1 MKILVYGLNFSPEL
15 IGVGKYTGEMAQ
27 WLTERGHAVRVVTAF
42 PYYPQWR
49 IDKPYRGSVYRR
61 ERRGEVNVYRC
72 PLWVPRRPGA
82 AWRRVLHLL
91 SFAISSAPVAIW
103 QGTVWRP
110 EIVIGIEPTL
120 CAAPAALAAAR
131 FGGARAW
138 LHVQDLEVEAAFG
151 VDLLR
156 GDRLRRAA
164 SRIEGAILGAFGNV
178 SSISRRMCARLAAKG
193 APQERIR
200 LVPNWVDTTEIFPL
214 AHPSPMRRAF
224 GLEEHAT
231 VALYAGNMNE
241 KQGLDTLVAAARAL
255 LAHRDIQFV
264 LAGEGAARARIAA
277 AGAGLAN
284 LRLLPLQP
292 TERLNDL
299 LNLADIHLL
308 PQRRGVADLVMPSK
322 ALGMMA
328 SGRPIVAGTDPDTE
342 LGAVVASCGIAVPPE
357 DAAAMAG
364 AVLALARD
372 PARRA
377 ALGAAGRRRVVAEWS
392 KTAVLGRFERW
403 LADAAGATL
412 TAGDSLPQT
421 PIPGE

>member
-15 IGVGKYTGEMAQ
+15 IGIGKYTGEMAQ
-27 WLTERGHAVRVVTAF
+27 WLAERGHEVRVVTAF

-49 IDKPYRGSVYRR
+49 IDKPYGGGTYRR
-61 ERRGEVNVYRC
+61 EKLGEIKIYRC
-72 PLWVPRRPGA
+72 PLWVPRRPDA
-82 AWRRVLHLL
+82 AWRRILHLL
-91 SFAISSAPVAIW
+91 SFAASSAPLAIW
-103 QGTVWRP
+103 QGAIWRP
-110 EIVIGIEPTL
+110 DVVIGVEPTL
-120 CAAPAALAAAR
+120 CAAPAALTAAR
-131 FGGARAW
+131 LGGGCAW

-151 VDLLR
+151 VELLR
-156 GDRLRRAA
+156 GDILRRAA
-164 SRIEGAILGAFGNV
+164 SRAEAAMLRAFDSV
-178 SSISRRMCARLAAKG
+178 SSISQRMCARVAAKG
-193 APQERIR
+193 VPRERIR
-200 LVPNWVDTTEIFPL
+200 LVPNWVDTNEIFPL
-214 AHPSPMRRAF
+214 AQPSPMRRAL
-224 GLEEHAT
+224 GIAERTT

-255 LAHRDIQFV
+255 LPHQDIQFV

-277 AGAGLAN
+277 ASAGLAN

-292 TERLNDL
+292 AERLNDL

-328 SGRPIVAGTDPDTE
+328 SGRPIVAGADPDTE

-357 DAAAMAG
+357 DATAMAR

-377 ALGAAGRRRVVAEWS
+377 ALGAGGRRRAVAEWS
-392 KTAVLGRFERW
+392 KAAVLGRFEHW
-403 LADAAGATL
+403 IAAAAGATPA
-412 TAGDSLPQT
+412 TEGLPHAQL
-421 PIPGE
+421 PGE